1 MSLPRVPSCNDLT
14 HSRNSSR
21 LRRKLALLVQDK
33 LYSMQPP
40 DMQMRMLR
48 WLMMLLMLELQ
59 ALLVR
64 VVDSRQSIDPSG
76 QYLGPVMVWDWRI

>member
-1 MSLPRVPSCNDLT
+1 
-14 HSRNSSR
+14 
-21 LRRKLALLVQDK
+21 
-33 LYSMQPP
+33 
-40 DMQMRMLR
+40 MLR
-48 WLMMLLMLELQ
+48 WLMMPLMLELQ